1 MILTINSI
9 DVSDYVEVGY
19 RVDKQNIVKAQWEA
33 IDGTEHQLVLGCK
46 YTINANLGHV
56 PATTA
61 ASIMSALDAQRV
73 AISFA
78 NPAAATAYF
87 IAPNVSATLI
97 TEGATGVSSGEL
109 WDIAFSATSEPQLY
123 GA

>member
-46 YTINANLGHV
+46 YTINCNLGHV

-61 ASIMSALDAQRV
+61 AIAMRMITTRCPDAKAFLLSGTV
-73 AISFA
+73 I
-78 NPAAATAYF
+78 PTAMR
-87 IAPNVSATLI
+87 L
-97 TEGATGVSSGEL
+97 
-109 WDIAFSATSEPQLY
+109 
-123 GA
+123 